1 MKIAEIFSV
10 GGCGGHGYGDGG
22 YGGWGGHGGS
32 ERHYSRGDY
41 HRSSYGG
48 HRGEHYDRHE
58 SGGLLGILG
67 GY

>member
-1 MKIAEIFSV
+1 MKIAEIFSL
-10 GGCGGHGYGDGG
+10 GGCGGHGYSDGG

-32 ERHYSRGDY
+32 ERHYSHGDY

-48 HRGEHYDRHE
+48 
-58 SGGLLGILG
+58 GLLGILG